1 MIGKYWLADS
11 NFAKICDMV
20 AKNDLICF
28 TGAGIS
34 TTLKLKSGETAPD
47 WKKLLTALSR
57 SIDELSESEKND
69 LDVLL
74 AGNPSGDRLIEA
86 SSILYNK
93 DKDKFF
99 NVLQRSVTLE
109 EGETSET
116 HRAILALRPRGILTY
131 NYDNG
136 HENSI
141 QELPASVKREY
152 APETVLPSDSEKI
165 RELLKGNL
173 SKPFL
178 LKAHGTFDKRE
189 TMVLTS
195 ESYRDLFN
203 RYPYYKAFI
212 QHIFTNYQLLVVGF
226 GLSDP
231 DFDIL
236 LQNMFSVFGSPIQ
249 EHVVIKHRRQKSPK
263 DTLYRLRYGLNF
275 LYVEDF
281 GDIPQIL
288 RDASCHAG
296 EVLNT
301 ILQDCVSPEIVTR
314 GKAHENIRGLSVMGK
329 KCLAD
334 ILKARIE
341 KNLAEEP
348 EEHYS
353 NNTEN
358 SELVYSYGVI
368 AASAKDKA
376 YKEFLITVVDRSCF
390 SEPVAHA
397 LVNLRD
403 LMDVDDLPK
412 IEEWLKRFEVNHF
425 IEDRDNPDENNRVHK
440 YCEAIYYLVRAKYN
454 VK

>member
-1 MIGKYWLADS
+1 MIEKYWLEDN

-34 TTLKLKSGETAPD
+34 TTLKLKNGGTAPN
-47 WKKLLTALSR
+47 WKDLLTTLSQ
-57 SIDELSESEKND
+57 SIDELSDCEKKD
-69 LDVLL
+69 IKILL
-74 AGNPSGDRLIEA
+74 SGNPSGDRLIEA

-93 DKDKFF
+93 DKEKFL
-99 NVLQRSVTLE
+99 NTLQKSVTLE
-109 EGETSET
+109 DGATSET
-116 HRAILALRPRGILTY
+116 HKTILALRPRGILTY

-141 QELPASVKREY
+141 QSLPSNVKKEY
-152 APETVLPSDSEKI
+152 FPETVLPSDDKKI
-165 RELLKGNL
+165 KELLKGNL

-212 QHIFTNYQLLVVGF
+212 QHIFTNYQLLIVGF

-236 LQNMFSVFGSPIQ
+236 LQNMFSTFGSPIQ
-249 EHVVIKHRRQKSPK
+249 EHVVIKHKSQKSPK

-281 GDIPQIL
+281 EDIPFIL

-296 EVLNT
+296 I
-301 ILQDCVSPEIVTR
+301 ILKKILKDCISPKIVER
-314 GKAHENIRGLSVMGK
+314 GEAHVNIRSLSIMGK

-334 ILKARIE
+334 ILRKRIE
-341 KNLAEEP
+341 KNLTEET
-348 EEHYS
+348 ERLYS
-353 NNTEN
+353 KNTEN
-358 SELVYSYGVI
+358 SELVYSYGEI
-368 AASAKDKA
+368 AVSTKDES
-376 YKEFLITVVDRSCF
+376 YKEFLINVVDRSRF

-397 LVNLRD
+397 LVHLRD
-403 LMDVDDLPK
+403 LMDTDDLPK
-412 IEEWLKRFEVNHF
+412 IEGWLKKFEINHF
-425 IEDRDNPDENNRVHK
+425 IKDENNPDENNRVHK
-440 YCEAIYYLVRAKYN
+440 YCEAIYYLVRAKYG
-454 VK
+454 V